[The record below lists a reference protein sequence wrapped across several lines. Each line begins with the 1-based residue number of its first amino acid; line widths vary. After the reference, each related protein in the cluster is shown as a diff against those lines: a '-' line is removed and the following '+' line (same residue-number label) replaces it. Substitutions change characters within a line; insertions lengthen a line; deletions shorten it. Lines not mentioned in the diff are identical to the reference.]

1 MIKNISNQILGE
13 LLNEDKYDRFE
24 DAAYKGLG
32 ASLLTPI
39 GGAIFGRVV
48 QNRVNSMYYAC
59 KSIGDPALK
68 TQCRIKLL
76 NYVINAQKQVLGKT
90 DEKTRKKIIKS
101 IQLYEKALN
110 KLKQKNI
117 ARGTMKEAAT
127 GGALKGFFGAGPLF
141 GMVAQSRIERAYYHC
156 KQLPEQLRPKC
167 QYNVLTAILQELKN
181 ARSKEPYN
189 EKILEKIKEVEERLG
204 ELKKKMQIS

>member
-1 MIKNISNQILGE
+1 MLKNISEQILGE
-13 LLNEDKYDRFE
+13 ILKEDKYDRFE
-24 DAAYKGLG
+24 DAAYKGFG

-59 KSIGDPALK
+59 KSIGDPKLK

-90 DEKTRKKIIKS
+90 DDKTRKKIIKS
-101 IQLYEKALN
+101 IQSYEKALN
-110 KLKQKNI
+110 KLKQKSI
-117 ARGTMKEAAT
+117 AERTVKEAAT
-127 GGALKGFFGAGPLF
+127 GGAIKGFFGGGPWF
-141 GMVAQSRIERAYYHC
+141 GMIAQSRIERAYYHC

-167 QYNVLTAILQELKN
+167 QYNVLTAILRELKN
-181 ARSKEPYN
+181 AHSKEPYN
-189 EKILEKIKEVEERLG
+189 EKIPEKIEEVEQRLS
-204 ELKKKMQIS
+204 ELKEKMQSS